1 VPDKEGIKMKKFFV
15 GLLILVVI
23 VVAMFWLLPRPKVQQ
38 QQIVQQPEPTET
50 EADQEVVDFPEPPP
64 GAIVFDMKYRGLGGG
79 PDQLRYNS
87 FWGFGSSG
95 ESGSTFIE
103 ALRKN
108 IKNLQPV
115 RNRYFKGAEWSAVEL
130 KDNKVVAFYFDLNA
144 DGKVSDNEKILP
156 IQEKSSG
163 TSYRQVEFVTPDF
176 IMNTRDGHQVPFRV
190 LLRAAFYGSSSRAQC
205 MWSPSCVLE
214 GTSAIDREPAKLILF
229 EYDFSGSFK
238 NFGRCRFSLQTE
250 EEKVGRYVSK
260 QTLSSLI
267 NYKGQFYRLKL
278 YGSHEKGKR
287 IRAILEKDTT
297 ATGELAVQ
305 LTGDT
310 SLKGKLS
317 SASIIGSKDTNIH
330 FSISGGQSKLPAGT
344 YKLSR
349 GNISYGTE
357 NDDQWS
363 VNFTEGPEMTIDPE
377 NACNVDL
384 GKPVLSVRAI
394 DEKKRNRS
402 NAKEQSTFSK
412 GTKIHLSPKIKGKAG
427 ELYGRFSQREDN
439 SRRYTDKEP
448 NIRIVD
454 SDDKEV
460 VTAKMEYG

>member
-1 VPDKEGIKMKKFFV
+1 MKKFFV

-23 VVAMFWLLPRPKVQQ
+23 AVAMFWLLPRPKVQQ
-38 QQIVQQPEPTET
+38 EQIVQQPEPTET

-79 PDQLRYNS
+79 PDELRYNS

-156 IQEKSSG
+156 IQTEAQR
-163 TSYRQVEFVTPDF
+163 TYRHTEFVTPDF
-176 IMNTRDGHQVPFRV
+176 IVNTRDGRQVPFRA
-190 LLRAAFYGSSSRAQC
+190 LLRMAFYGSSSRPQC
-205 MWSPSCVLE
+205 MWSPSCILE
-214 GTSAIDREPAKLILF
+214 GTSSIDGEPTNLILLTNG
-229 EYDFSGSFK
+229 FSGSFK
-238 NFGRCRFSLQTE
+238 DFGRCSYSLLRSA
-250 EEKVGRYVSK
+250 EKFGQYVPR

-267 NYKGQFYRLKL
+267 NHDGQFYHLKL

-330 FSISGGQSKLPAGT
+330 FSISGDQSKLPAGT

-349 GNISYGTE
+349 GYINYGRE
-357 NDDQWS
+357 NDDQWR

-377 NACNVDL
+377 NACNVEL
-384 GKPVLSVRAI
+384 GKPTLSVCAI
-394 DEKKRNRS
+394 DAKKRNRS
-402 NAKEQSTFSK
+402 DAKEQSVFSK
-412 GTKIHLSPKIKGKAG
+412 GTRIHLSPKIKGKAG

-454 SDDKEV
+454 SDHKEV